1 MQECVYVP
9 NSIEVLLS
17 YDLINHNERRTNA
30 ANANKAETA
39 PLTTL
44 SNQESVKQ
52 KGQPSFVKKFL
63 EVIMMTTDFMKQYGF
78 SAQCKRRTETGYL
91 SGVLIS
97 EIRTHLMKN
106 VPDLIDHGISKS
118 TVKILFQP
126 PNKGHSAALRYKS
139 ISDARVGTISN
150 KFRRC
155 HPDNHYLFCRNKQR
169 H

>member
-1 MQECVYVP
+1 MQEK
-9 NSIEVLLS
+9 NR
-17 YDLINHNERRTNA
+17 NR
-30 ANANKAETA
+30 
-39 PLTTL
+39 
-44 SNQESVKQ
+44 
-52 KGQPSFVKKFL
+52 
-63 EVIMMTTDFMKQYGF
+63 
-78 SAQCKRRTETGYL
+78 
-91 SGVLIS
+91 LIS